1 MRINNKWMKHHGAL
15 LRWTAVVVV
24 ALIVLFTAGKRCT
37 QVGRPAAEDVY
48 VPSSDEGFVMKANML
63 LKHLVEQGND
73 KHSDIHPHSIT
84 DLQKR
89 YPAME
94 FALPYGEDAVEGARA
109 ADIRLVGINPDSI
122 EDEDD
127 RRFFYNS
134 DIPALLERQKANLG
148 DRIFRISFAG
158 DKDLAIKKIEIPAS
172 MFKVALAKTPWEGAV
187 TADESALF
195 PEGKHCFLTWG
206 KSVVPIRLSGKGHI
220 ATGGGHQKVLKTDM
234 ESHTLKMQN
243 GKPIDYYKL
252 YKAYEADTTT
262 VCVRMPGKSEAAVY
276 IDYTEGEKIRVR
288 PVGCYC
294 QPYDEVGPKNNIA
307 PMSAAM
313 KGVEIPLKNVVKLM
327 MNSQD
332 GNEKI
337 CELVVA
343 RKNPMLLLSTLV
355 NSNEGLKR
363 YNISPNQTDRFTQQ
377 IMRGLATS
385 LENTVYTD
393 TVKLSIDPLLSM
405 EMEGELEKYARKLMA
420 KPQFY
425 GDDQWELSLT
435 VMDMATG
442 EIVAAPFY
450 RSTDKGVD
458 YELAIGRKNPA
469 LTRRFVGSAF
479 KPLVALAA
487 VLTKPGL
494 DTLNTV
500 GKYKLNGSDAKGKP
514 KATFFGHETT
524 AWAAKGSTTSFWSGC
539 SSMASFLA
547 RSDDVY
553 PVALVAKALNYG
565 EAGSPF
571 LFKPHEVMLK
581 ANDNFTWAGSK
592 FINTVDHLYTMP
604 GLKDYLAHDSLQMA
618 YYTWDNIGISTADK
632 FGLDNVSPD
641 PTLLYYDNFNREG
654 ATMHNELATWVLGQ
668 GTNEWNCL
676 KLAEAWSR
684 MLTKR
689 KVTASLVKTDGMP
702 KFASLVEGYDN
713 KAWNSLLA
721 ALLEAQRTS
730 PKLLTP
736 MRDAVKTLNKEE
748 NITDTLLL
756 FSKTGTPDNYLR
768 TEWKSVTGGPRW
780 LDVGLYCMA
789 LMPQSSY
796 NAVKQGKEG
805 SGIMCVVRVTR
816 IVNKKHKNVTAQG
829 NDNGIQSSDAR
840 NFFSANLPLL
850 RKFYTMTKD
859 RMGKSRH

>member
-1 MRINNKWMKHHGAL
+1 
-15 LRWTAVVVV
+15 
-24 ALIVLFTAGKRCT
+24 
-37 QVGRPAAEDVY
+37 
-48 VPSSDEGFVMKANML
+48 
-63 LKHLVEQGND
+63 
-73 KHSDIHPHSIT
+73 
-84 DLQKR
+84 
-89 YPAME
+89 
-94 FALPYGEDAVEGARA
+94 
-109 ADIRLVGINPDSI
+109 
-122 EDEDD
+122 
-127 RRFFYNS
+127 
-134 DIPALLERQKANLG
+134 
-148 DRIFRISFAG
+148 
-158 DKDLAIKKIEIPAS
+158 
-172 MFKVALAKTPWEGAV
+172 
-187 TADESALF
+187 
-195 PEGKHCFLTWG
+195 
-206 KSVVPIRLSGKGHI
+206 
-220 ATGGGHQKVLKTDM
+220 
-234 ESHTLKMQN
+234 
-243 GKPIDYYKL
+243 
-252 YKAYEADTTT
+252 
-262 VCVRMPGKSEAAVY
+262 MPGKSEAAVY

-702 KFASLVEGYDN
+702 QFASLVEGYDN

-756 FSKTGTPDNYLR
+756 FSKTGTPDN
-768 TEWKSVTGGPRW
+768 
-780 LDVGLYCMA
+780 
-789 LMPQSSY
+789 
-796 NAVKQGKEG
+796 
-805 SGIMCVVRVTR
+805 
-816 IVNKKHKNVTAQG
+816 
-829 NDNGIQSSDAR
+829 
-840 NFFSANLPLL
+840 
-850 RKFYTMTKD
+850 
-859 RMGKSRH
+859 